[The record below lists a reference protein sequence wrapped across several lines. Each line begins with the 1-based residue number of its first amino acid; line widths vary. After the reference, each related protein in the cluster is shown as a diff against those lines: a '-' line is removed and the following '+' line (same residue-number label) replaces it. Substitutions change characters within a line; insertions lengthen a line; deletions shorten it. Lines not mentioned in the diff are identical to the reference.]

1 MRDINKINAFLKQGN
16 SISEYE
22 KLNGF
27 GKDTLRKWLN
37 RNGYRF
43 DKNKKIYVLQ
53 NETDSVI
60 KKNISAYNIKTK
72 DLKTKEVPKK
82 MTLEEFKKLKTRE
95 KVTLINKFAD
105 GKMTLNQIAKNHFGF
120 TNIGKYIPN
129 NEAYWDG
136 AEKKYKLINNF
147 SDEEFLMLQEM
158 IKCYKNKK
166 EINNN
171 DFEGEV
177 IVRSVRTYKNILD
190 SFAEYCKNNNLKQTD
205 ALAQALKNY
214 MEQ

>member
-16 SISEYE
+16 SIAEYE

-37 RNGYRF
+37 RNGYKF

-53 NETDSVI
+53 NNYDGVI
-60 KKNISAYNIKTK
+60 KKNVSAYNKKTK

-82 MTLEEFKKLKTRE
+82 MTLEEFKKMKTKE
-95 KVTLINKFAD
+95 QVEYINKFTD
-105 GKMTLNQIAKNHFGF
+105 GKLTLNQIAKKYLEF
-120 TNIGKYIPN
+120 TNVSKYIN
-129 NEAYWDG
+129 RDEAYWCG
-136 AEKKYKLINNF
+136 AEKKYKMINHF
-147 SDEEFLMLQEM
+147 SDEEFEVLQEM

-166 EINNN
+166 EINENN
-171 DFEGEV
+171 FDGEV
-177 IVRSVRTYKNILD
+177 IVRSVRTYKNVLD